1 MSERTAVL
9 DIEKPHFTVRLYDD
23 ILKIDVKGTVKNEIE
38 EALENKPRLRETIGH
53 ILSVFV
59 PLHIRLCDIASV
71 NMDETGKVKI
81 DVTHHRDVTIP
92 LETKEAKKLVEKLNQ
107 LIPEAK
113 RKESERIRREGEF
126 QKITEDKL
134 ELGRAA
140 ELLRSPAVEAP
151 ELDDE
156 LEGAEEKGE
165 QEKED

>member
-1 MSERTAVL
+1 
-9 DIEKPHFTVRLYDD
+9 
-23 ILKIDVKGTVKNEIE
+23 
-38 EALENKPRLRETIGH
+38 
-53 ILSVFV
+53 
-59 PLHIRLCDIASV
+59 
-71 NMDETGKVKI
+71 MDETGKVKI